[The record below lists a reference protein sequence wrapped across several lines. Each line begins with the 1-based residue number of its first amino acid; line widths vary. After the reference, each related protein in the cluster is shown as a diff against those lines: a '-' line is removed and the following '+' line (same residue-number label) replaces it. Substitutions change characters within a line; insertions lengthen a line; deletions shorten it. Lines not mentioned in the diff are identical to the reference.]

1 MEIHNQFNKMKNLQ
15 LKMLEFIDSEENI
28 EENFQNLVN
37 IIKEQN
43 ILKDCSEFILFL
55 RLIMIIADDHH
66 RSSNFFGKIER
77 ILQEYKSYI
86 QHFFTN
92 NEIFNLFK
100 TNKQILLFLIQQNFI
115 VFDQII

>member
-15 LKMLEFIDSEENI
+15 LKMLEIIDSEENI

-66 RSSNFFGKIER
+66 RSSNFFGKIEQ
-77 ILQEYKSYI
+77 ILQRI
-86 QHFFTN
+86 QKLYSTFFH
-92 NEIFNLFK
+92 
-100 TNKQILLFLIQQNFI
+100 Q
-115 VFDQII
+115 